1 MRVAPIKNRRR
12 RAVAL
17 TPEAIDLLKTR
28 LLDQWRLNAEG
39 QKLTREKRAQMLGLS
54 IGTAERILRGE
65 GVDRPSLLI
74 AFQNIGLQ
82 WKEEFCSDDQENAE
96 FADVHVA
103 SMTKPESSTNGFRIR
118 SQLWIACV
126 AIAVLIGF
134 FWMLPRYGQTESW
147 SHRYHE
153 LIRSGTVAY
162 NEAKYEQASHDFNA
176 ALEIARNHDAAQH
189 LSDVLRM
196 LGDVAAAQGSLKL
209 AKQHYSEALTLR
221 RILRHTFNEPAILE
235 ALGSVEARMGEF
247 SEAEDHLTKC
257 LEGYTAQ
264 KDGTGIAMA
273 YRSLGSLAVR
283 QKEYGQARRLFQ
295 AGLSTL
301 SDLKK
306 PDLEADILGQLA
318 VIDRDQGHY
327 SEALEMLDRCL
338 SHWRSVNHPRW
349 IATTQLNIGAV
360 EYLSGN
366 LEKGIQ
372 MVTQSKAAYQELGDA
387 AGVAEA
393 DSWLKKMVQ

>member
-1 MRVAPIKNRRR
+1 MRLEPVKSRRR
-12 RAVAL
+12 RAVSL
-17 TPEAIDLLKTR
+17 TPDAIELLRSR
-28 LLDQWRLNAEG
+28 LIECWSVSSAG

-54 IGTAERILRGE
+54 IGTAERILHGE
-65 GVDRPSLLI
+65 GVDRPSLLV
-74 AFQNIGLQ
+74 AFKSIGLQ
-82 WKEEFCSDDQENAE
+82 WREEYSQGEKDNIESIKAIE
-96 FADVHVA
+96 TTPLHPA
-103 SMTKPESSTNGFRIR
+103 SLEKRPPSRGKV
-118 SQLWIACV
+118 WIACV
-126 AIAVLIGF
+126 AVTVFAFTL
-134 FWMLPRYGQTESW
+134 WMLPRFGQTETW
-147 SHRYHE
+147 SSRYHM
-153 LIRSGTVAY
+153 LIDSGTVAY
-162 NEAKYEQASHDFNA
+162 QQAKYEQAFHDFNT
-176 ALEIARNHDAAQH
+176 ALEIARAHEAAPH

-209 AKQHYSEALTLR
+209 AKQHYSEALTMRKVLK
-221 RILRHTFNEPAILE
+221 HTRNEPAIFE

-247 SEAEDHLTKC
+247 SDAEIHLTKC
-257 LEGYTAQ
+257 LEGYTSQ
-264 KDGTGIAMA
+264 RDGTGIAMA
-273 YRSLGSLAVR
+273 YRSLGSLALR

-318 VIDRDQGHY
+318 IIERDQGHY

-338 SHWRSVNHPRW
+338 SHWQSINHPRW
-349 IATTQLNIGAV
+349 IASTQFNIGTV

-387 AGVAEA
+387 AGIAEA
-393 DSWLKKMVQ
+393 DTWLRKMVH